1 MAQTLSLTLSKPTAS
16 ILTTR
21 PSLPYTLLFLIL
33 LCLAGYYT
41 FHRHHSHPSPS
52 PSQYN
57 SQNARLFQ
65 ALFLNAS
72 SNATISSFLHSLTL
86 HPHLAGTP
94 PALKSVQYVRGQLQ
108 ASGLKT
114 HVTEYKA
121 LLSYP
126 ARASLS
132 AHFSNGSSAD
142 LFLREVGQS
151 GPIVAPYHAYS
162 PSGSVFARAVFVNY
176 GREEDYRELGALGVS
191 VSGCVAVARRGSISR
206 GGVVERAE
214 KEGAVALLLYAEGV
228 GIERGTVMRGSG
240 DPLTPGWAAVEG
252 GEILGLEDVEVLK
265 RFPKIPSMPIST
277 ENARMILGSLG
288 GPQVPDGWRDT
299 LLDKGIRVGE
309 GPTFLNLTYKEE
321 KNIAT
326 VQNVLAVIRG
336 WEEPDRYILLGNHRD
351 AWTYGAVDPNS
362 GTAALLDIARRFGL
376 LLRSGWHPR
385 RTIVLC
391 NWDAEE
397 FGMIGS
403 TEWVEQNL
411 ENLASKA
418 VAYLN
423 VDCAV
428 QGPGF
433 FASATPQL
441 DNLLVEVTK
450 QIKDP
455 DSEGMTVY
463 QTWVAANRNINVGR
477 LSGMDSDFAAFV
489 QHAGIASVDLYY
501 GKDFPVYHTAFD
513 SYDWMK
519 KNGDPLFHR
528 HVAVAGIWGLLALRL
543 ADDPILPFDYHSYA
557 AQLQEHTKAL
567 SVLLDSDI
575 SLRPIKASI
584 QELVAAANGI
594 QELKKLGE
602 QESMENPL
610 ELWRRAL
617 NDRLMLAERGFLGA
631 DGLKGRR
638 WFKHLVY
645 GPPNDHESKLSFFPG
660 IADAISRGAKITK
673 TERQSDVQ
681 HEIWRV
687 ARAIQRAAM
696 VLRGELT

>member
-1 MAQTLSLTLSKPTAS
+1 MYFAEFSTSMSLSGALCNGNMSLSVDTVISTLQGKAM
-16 ILTTR
+16 R
-21 PSLPYTLLFLIL
+21 KK
-33 LCLAGYYT
+33 
-41 FHRHHSHPSPS
+41 
-52 PSQYN
+52 N
-57 SQNARLFQ
+57 SNMG
-65 ALFLNAS
+65 AS
-72 SNATISSFLHSLTL
+72 SD
-86 HPHLAGTP
+86 
-94 PALKSVQYVRGQLQ
+94 
-108 ASGLKT
+108 
-114 HVTEYKA
+114 A
-121 LLSYP
+121 LLTRGRNTERDTGSSQSRSKSKGKGKGKLKCWNCGMAGHMKKDCTNPKAKKENSEAPSREANTTTSNEETSGGNVLLVSMIRHLYDDHRDKWILDTRASYHMIP
-126 ARASLS
+126 HRSWFTSYRECDGRRVFMGNDNACNVVDVGRVRIKMFDGMEGTLIEVRHIPNLKKNLISLS
-132 AHFSNGSSAD
+132 AIEAIGCKFTGVN
-142 LFLREVGQS
+142 
-151 GPIVAPYHAYS
+151 
-162 PSGSVFARAVFVNY
+162 SVLKVSK
-176 GREEDYRELGALGVS
+176 GALV
-191 VSGCVAVARRGSISR
+191 
-206 GGVVERAE
+206 
-214 KEGAVALLLYAEGV
+214 
-228 GIERGTVMRGSG
+228 VMRAQRHDNLCRLIGSTSIG
-240 DPLTPGWAAVEG
+240 GAAATVADSTSACMWHAH
-252 GEILGLEDVEVLK
+252 LDHMSK
-265 RFPKIPSMPIST
+265 RGM
-277 ENARMILGSLG
+277 
-288 GPQVPDGWRDT
+288 
-299 LLDKGIRVGE
+299 
-309 GPTFLNLTYKEE
+309 KEE

>member
-309 GPTFLNLTYKEE
+309 GPTFLNLTYK
-321 KNIAT
+321 
-326 VQNVLAVIRG
+326 
-336 WEEPDRYILLGNHRD
+336 
-351 AWTYGAVDPNS
+351 
-362 GTAALLDIARRFGL
+362 
-376 LLRSGWHPR
+376 
-385 RTIVLC
+385 
-391 NWDAEE
+391 
-397 FGMIGS
+397 IGS